1 MTFGQHLLLA
11 AQITPPGRIRRGS
24 LIQIKPP
31 LSNIFQ
37 TISNRA
43 VFQKRKKFLYEH
55 LSIERCDIDLTFL
68 LSAAASANAWSDA
81 AANCR

>member
-11 AQITPPGRIRRGS
+11 ARITPPGRIRRGS

-43 VFQKRKKFLYEH
+43 VFQKRKKILYEH
-55 LSIERCDIDLTFL
+55 LSIERCDIDPD
-68 LSAAASANAWSDA
+68 LSPVRSSKRK
-81 AANCR
+81 CME